1 MVLTL
6 CILAIIVSIVI
17 GWKFKFNT
25 GIIAMGFAFLL
36 GFFGL
41 GMKINDIIAFW
52 PTTIVFYLLSISL
65 FFTYATQNGTMDV
78 LGRKMLYALGGN
90 AKLIPIAIALVCA
103 IVGGLGAGASTPAII
118 GPFAFAMAIS
128 AGVNPALAAI
138 CIGFGNLI
146 GSNNP
151 YNGYGGV
158 ISKNLIIA
166 NEVEEGRA
174 MAMSNYIW
182 INMIIIVVIVLVV
195 FYFLYK
201 GFKAEKVS
209 VEKPPAFNAVQK
221 KTFAIVIIAFIAMV
235 VPSLLNTWIKD
246 NAVISQLAGICQPQV
261 IMVIG
266 ALVCA
271 FMKLGDEKK
280 VIKGIPINTIVMIV
294 GVYMLIKVASEA
306 GLIDAVSAA
315 LTSSIPKF
323 LVPGAIV
330 LFAAFL
336 SFFSSCT
343 STVMPLMYPLVPVLA
358 ASLGMNEIAL
368 YSCIFFGGLSTA
380 MSPFSTGGALTI
392 ASCPDNEV
400 KDSLPNPMIIVS
412 LIIPLITAVL
422 ATLGLFN
429 IFHV

>member
-90 AKLIPIAIALVCA
+90 AKLIPVAIALVCA

-174 MAMSNYIW
+174 MVMSNYIW
-182 INMIIIVVIVLVV
+182 INMIIIVLIVLAV
-195 FYFLYK
+195 FYFLFK

-221 KTFAIVIIAFIAMV
+221 KTFAIVVIAFLAMV

-246 NAVISQLAGICQPQV
+246 NLVISQLAGICQPQV

-280 VIKGIPINTIVMIV
+280 VIKGIPINTI
-294 GVYMLIKVASEA
+294 KVASEA
-306 GLIDAVSAA
+306 GLIDAVSSA
-315 LTSSIPKF
+315 LTSSIPRF

-336 SFFSSCT
+336 SFFSSST

-358 ASLGMNEIAL
+358 ASLGMNEVAL

-400 KDSLPNPMIIVS
+400 KDNLPNPMIVVS